1 MSGPVDAGGRS
12 SSGRPALVIG
22 VTLGAGLCFLP
33 VASAIG
39 MGDAFWIFAAVCA
52 LAFAFASRYVPETKG
67 RTFSEIGAELQAR
80 WGREH
85 AQQVPAY

>member
-1 MSGPVDAGGRS
+1 
-12 SSGRPALVIG
+12 
-22 VTLGAGLCFLP
+22 
-33 VASAIG
+33 